1 MCVVFEDG
9 RLNNGQTLP
18 IANPEVRDLVEKLTS
33 SENIQPDKRFVYY
46 LLAAAGICVVPLT
59 SFSTDLQG
67 FRFTLLEQD
76 EDTFRQMIEKLAMSI
91 TNYLES

>member
-1 MCVVFEDG
+1 M
-9 RLNNGQTLP
+9 
-18 IANPEVRDLVEKLTS
+18 VEKLTS
-33 SENIQPDKRFVYY
+33 REKIRPDKRFVYY
-46 LLAAAGICVVPLT
+46 MLAAAGICVMPLT

-76 EDTFRQMIEKLAMSI
+76 EDTFRQMIDKLAMSI

>member
-1 MCVVFEDG
+1 MRTDIVHIGAGELIYKIYQNLIFNG
-9 RLNNGQTLP
+9 RTTKP
-18 IANPEVRDLVEKLTS
+18 
-33 SENIQPDKRFVYY
+33 
-46 LLAAAGICVVPLT
+46 LAAAGICVVPLT

-76 EDTFRQMIEKLAMSI
+76 EDAFRQMIEKLAMSI